1 MRFDEKLP
9 KQVQDALANGLLKRV
24 PLTFLPFI
32 NQELR
37 DWDYLFPYERQ
48 SVQGL
53 LVYLSGLNDD
63 QCSALFREVLELEEK
78 MGVRR
83 WQFSTDEQTIQN
95 ASLLARS
102 AYYQDWR
109 RAVQKVFDAA
119 QEHAQRA
126 NDANGTSGNQ
136 LILLVIPQRLPLDPT
151 RVWQK
156 WQGIGRPLKLDPAL
170 PGETRS
176 VSKALIG
183 GVPSTAGG
191 RSGGLLEV
199 ALGRSNGSPA
209 DTWILDA
216 GTDLIDDVLRSEPSR
231 VTGTPAMLLGYE
243 RLKPFRESFSHE
255 MNSMRKDLSD
265 ADSVFARLRQVDVTP
280 WCPPEVASQPVIRE
294 FLRSL
299 FLSGNGALLFGNSFV
314 EWAASEAFRRARP
327 TFLVANFGVRNKP
340 KPFTSVVVFENPDQL
355 NPLPSIE
362 DPAGSALDAQML
374 ALYTWLAASRYQE
387 YQSHTACVCVAESLS
402 QAYVIAP
409 QELALWHETKPIP
422 LARLGAAL
430 ASWLAY

>member
-9 KQVQDALANGLLKRV
+9 KQVQNALGNGLLTRL
-24 PLTFLPFI
+24 PLTFQPFI

-37 DWDYLFPYERQ
+37 DWDHLFPYERQ
-48 SVQGL
+48 SVQSL
-53 LVYLSGLNDD
+53 LVYLSGLNDGE
-63 QCSALFREVLELEEK
+63 CSALFREVSELEEK

-109 RAVQKVFDAA
+109 RAVQKVFDAVA
-119 QEHAQRA
+119 QHGQKTS
-126 NDANGTSGNQ
+126 DAIGKSVNQ
-136 LILLVIPQRLPLDPT
+136 LILLVIPPRLPLDPA

-156 WQGIGRPLKLDPAL
+156 WQGIGRPFQLDPTL
-170 PGETRS
+170 PGETLS
-176 VSKALIG
+176 ISETLLG
-183 GVPSTAGG
+183 GAPSAGGG

-209 DTWILDA
+209 DTWVLDA
-216 GTDLIDDVLRSEPSR
+216 GRDLIDYRRGP
-231 VTGTPAMLLGYE
+231 GPAPAVRPATMLGYSG
-243 RLKPFRESFSHE
+243 LKPFRESFSHE
-255 MNSMRKDLSD
+255 MNSMRKDLAD
-265 ADSVFARLRQVDVTP
+265 ADSVYARLRQVDLTP
-280 WCPPEVASQPVIRE
+280 WCPPEIASQPAIRE

-327 TFLVANFGVRNKP
+327 TFLVAHFGVRSKP
-340 KPFTSVVVFENPDQL
+340 KPFTSVVVFENPDQI
-355 NPLPSIE
+355 NPLPPVE
-362 DPAGSALDAQML
+362 DLPGSALDTQML

-387 YQSHTACVCVAESLS
+387 YQRHTVCVCVAESLA
-402 QAYVIAP
+402 QAYVVAP
-409 QELALWHETKPIP
+409 PELALGHETE
-422 LARLGAAL
+422 LLSRARLGAVL
-430 ASWLAY
+430 GSWLG

>member
-9 KQVQDALANGLLKRV
+9 KQVQDALRNGLLKRV

-37 DWDYLFPYERQ
+37 DWDHLFPYERQ

-53 LVYLSGLNDD
+53 LVYLSGLNDE
-63 QCSALFREVLELEEK
+63 QCSAVFREVFELEEK

-83 WQFSTDEQTIQN
+83 WRFSTDEQTIQN
-95 ASLLARS
+95 ASQLARS

-109 RAVQKVFDAA
+109 RAVQKVFAAA
-119 QEHAQRA
+119 QQHPHKE
-126 NDANGTSGNQ
+126 NDTADKSGNQ

-151 RVWQK
+151 RAWQK
-156 WQGIGRPLKLDPAL
+156 WQGIGRSLKLDPTL
-170 PGETRS
+170 PGGAHSISE
-176 VSKALIG
+176 ALLA
-183 GVPSTAGG
+183 GVTNAAGV

-209 DTWILDA
+209 NTWILDA
-216 GTDLIDDVLRSEPSR
+216 GSDLIDDVLRSESSR
-231 VTGTPAMLLGYE
+231 ATGIPAMLLGYE
-243 RLKPFRESFSHE
+243 RLKPFREGFSHE
-255 MNSMRKDLSD
+255 MNSMRKDLAD
-265 ADSVFARLRQVDVTP
+265 ADSVFSRLRHVDVTP

-299 FLSGNGALLFGNSFV
+299 FLSGNGALIFGNSFV

-327 TFLVANFGVRNKP
+327 TFLMASFGVRSKP

-355 NPLPSIE
+355 NPLPSVE

-387 YQSHTACVCVAESLS
+387 YQSHTTCVCVAESLS

-409 QELALWHETKPIP
+409 QELAIGHETEPIP
-422 LARLGAAL
+422 LARLGAVFRG
-430 ASWLAY
+430 WLA

>member
-9 KQVQDALANGLLKRV
+9 KQVRDALGNGLLKRV

-37 DWDYLFPYERQ
+37 DWDHLFPYERQ

-53 LVYLSGLNDD
+53 LVYLAGLNDE
-63 QCSALFREVLELEEK
+63 QCSALFREVFELEEK

-119 QEHAQRA
+119 QQHAQKA
-126 NDANGTSGNQ
+126 NDATGKSGNQ

-156 WQGIGRPLKLDPAL
+156 WQGIGRPLKLDPTL
-170 PGETRS
+170 PGEAHSIAETL
-176 VSKALIG
+176 VG
-183 GVPSTAGG
+183 GLPGAAGK
-191 RSGGLLEV
+191 RAGGLLEV
-199 ALGRSNGSPA
+199 ALRRANGSPA
-209 DTWILDA
+209 DIWVLDA
-216 GTDLIDDVLRSEPSR
+216 GSDLIDDVLRPEPSR
-231 VTGTPAMLLGYE
+231 ATAGSAILLGYE

-255 MNSMRKDLSD
+255 MNTMRKDLAD
-265 ADSVFARLRQVDVTP
+265 ADSVYARLRQVDVTP

-340 KPFTSVVVFENPDQL
+340 KPFTSVVVFENPDQI
-355 NPLPSIE
+355 NPLPSVE
-362 DPAGSALDAQML
+362 DPVGSALDAQML

-387 YQSHTACVCVAESLS
+387 YQSRTACVCVAESLS

-409 QELALWHETKPIP
+409 QELALGQETEPIP

-430 ASWLAY
+430 GSWLA

>member
-1 MRFDEKLP
+1 MRFDERLP
-9 KQVQDALANGLLKRV
+9 KQVQDALGNGLLKRV

-37 DWDYLFPYERQ
+37 DWDHLFPYERQ

-53 LVYLSGLNDD
+53 LVYLSGLNDG
-63 QCSALFREVLELEEK
+63 QCAALFREVFELEEK
-78 MGVRR
+78 MEVRR

-119 QEHAQRA
+119 EQHGQRA
-126 NDANGTSGNQ
+126 SDAGKAGNR
-136 LILLVIPQRLPLDPT
+136 LILLVIPQRLPLDPA

-156 WQGIGRPLKLDPAL
+156 WQGIGRPLKLDPTP

-176 VSKALIG
+176 VSKILLG
-183 GVPSTAGG
+183 GVPGAAGG

-209 DTWILDA
+209 DTWVLDA
-216 GTDLIDDVLRSEPSR
+216 GTELIDEVLGPEPSR
-231 VTGTPAMLLGYE
+231 ASARSATMLGYD

-255 MNSMRKDLSD
+255 MNSMRKDLAD

-299 FLSGNGALLFGNSFV
+299 FLSGNGALMFGNSFV

-327 TFLVANFGVRNKP
+327 TFLLANFGVRNKP
-340 KPFTSVVVFENPDQL
+340 KPFTGVVVFENPDQL
-355 NPLPSIE
+355 NPLPSVE

-409 QELALWHETKPIP
+409 QEMSLGHDPQPISP
-422 LARLGAAL
+422 ARLGAAL
-430 ASWLAY
+430 GSWLA

>member
-1 MRFDEKLP
+1 MRFDDKLP
-9 KQVQDALANGLLKRV
+9 RQVQDALGNGLLKRV

-63 QCSALFREVLELEEK
+63 QCAALFREVFELEEK

-83 WQFSTDEQTIQN
+83 WQFSTGEQTIQN

-102 AYYQDWR
+102 PYYQDWR

-119 QEHAQRA
+119 QQHAQRA
-126 NDANGTSGNQ
+126 SDATGGSGNQ

-151 RVWQK
+151 RVWQR
-156 WQGIGRPLKLDPAL
+156 WQGIGRPLKFDPAL
-170 PGETRS
+170 PGEAHS
-176 VSKALIG
+176 ISEDLLG
-183 GVPSTAGG
+183 GAPSAAGKP
-191 RSGGLLEV
+191 SGGLLEV
-199 ALGRSNGSPA
+199 ALGRANGSPA

-216 GTDLIDDVLRSEPSR
+216 GTNLIDGVLRSEPSR
-231 VTGTPAMLLGYE
+231 ATETPAMLLGYE

-255 MNSMRKDLSD
+255 MNSMRKDLAD
-265 ADSVFARLRQVDVTP
+265 ADSVYARLRQVDVTP
-280 WCPPEVASQPVIRE
+280 WCPPEVVAQPVIRE

-327 TFLVANFGVRNKP
+327 RFLVANFGIRSRP
-340 KPFTSVVVFENPDQL
+340 KPFTGVVVFENPDQL
-355 NPLPSIE
+355 NPLPSVE

-374 ALYTWLAASRYQE
+374 ALYTWLAASRYRE
-387 YQSHTACVCVAESLS
+387 YQSHTACVCLAESLS
-402 QAYVIAP
+402 QAYVIGP
-409 QELALWHETKPIP
+409 EELALGRETEPIP

-430 ASWLAY
+430 RSWLA